1 MRILRKASKHWS
13 FNWWGYI
20 VAIGLVALATWLK
33 YLAQP
38 TIIPADVPILYLL
51 AIVPTAIFLGFGP
64 AILVCVLSLL
74 AYDFF
79 FIPPLHQITTL
90 PRMQAA
96 PILVIFLVVGVLFSY
111 LASSLRKKN
120 LEAHKEIIARKQS
133 EAELTRYRDHL
144 EELVKQRTDE
154 LEKANL
160 SLSQDITARQ
170 QTEEE
175 LRQRTAELEA
185 SIKEL
190 EAFSYSVSHDLR
202 APLRSMAGFS
212 RVMLE
217 DYSEKLDEHGK
228 QYLRHIEDSSA
239 VMGQLIDDLLKL
251 SRVTRSAINY
261 GKVDLSD
268 MAQKIVTELAK
279 SESQRR
285 VNVVIAPDIIVYGD
299 RNLLQLVLKNL
310 LDNAWK
316 FSSKVAE
323 PRIEMGVIEYNGKP
337 AYFIRDNG
345 AGFDMTFAD
354 KLFQP
359 FQRLHQPSEFTGT
372 GIGLATVQ
380 RIIRRHGGAIWA
392 ESTVG
397 EGSTFF
403 FTLS

>member
-1 MRILRKASKHWS
+1 MSILKNASKHWS

-51 AIVPTAIFLGFGP
+51 AIVPTAIFFGFGP

-79 FIPPLHQITTL
+79 FIPPLHQFTTL
-90 PRMQAA
+90 SRMQGA

-111 LASSLRKKN
+111 LASSLRKQN

-133 EAELTRYRDHL
+133 EAELTRYRDRL
-144 EELVKQRTDE
+144 EDLVKQRTDE

-212 RVMLE
+212 RAMLE
-217 DYSEKLDEHGK
+217 DYSEKLDEQGK

-239 VMGQLIDDLLKL
+239 LMGQLIDDLLKL

-268 MAQKIVTELAK
+268 MAQKIVTELVK

-316 FSSKVAE
+316 FSSKVTE
-323 PRIEMGVIEYNGKP
+323 PRIEMGAIKYNGKG
-337 AYFIRDNG
+337 NV
-345 AGFDMTFAD
+345 
-354 KLFQP
+354 K
-359 FQRLHQPSEFTGT
+359 
-372 GIGLATVQ
+372 GIV
-380 RIIRRHGGAIWA
+380 
-392 ESTVG
+392 
-397 EGSTFF
+397 
-403 FTLS
+403 

>member
-51 AIVPTAIFLGFGP
+51 AIVPTAIFFGFGP

-79 FIPPLHQITTL
+79 FIPPLHQFAIL
-90 PRMQAA
+90 SSMKGA

-160 SLSQDITARQ
+160 SLNQDITARQ

-212 RVMLE
+212 RAMLE

-268 MAQKIVTELAK
+268 MAQKIVTELVK

-392 ESTVG
+392 ESKVG

>member
-1 MRILRKASKHWS
+1 MSRLRKASKYWS

-51 AIVPTAIFLGFGP
+51 VIVPTAIFFGFGP

-79 FIPPLHQITTL
+79 FIPPLHQFTTL
-90 PRMQAA
+90 SRMQGA

-111 LASSLRKKN
+111 LASSLRKQN

-133 EAELTRYRDHL
+133 EAELTRYRDSL
-144 EELVKQRTDE
+144 EDLVKQRTDE

-212 RVMLE
+212 RAMLE
-217 DYSEKLDEHGK
+217 DYSEKLDEQGK

-239 VMGQLIDDLLKL
+239 LMGQLIDDLLKL

-268 MAQKIVTELAK
+268 MAQKLVTELVK
-279 SESQRR
+279 SEAQRR

-316 FSSKVAE
+316 FSSKVTE
-323 PRIEMGVIEYNGKP
+323 PRIEMGVIKYNGKP

-380 RIIRRHGGAIWA
+380 RIIKRHGGAIWA
-392 ESTVG
+392 ESKVG

>member
-1 MRILRKASKHWS
+1 
-13 FNWWGYI
+13 
-20 VAIGLVALATWLK
+20 
-33 YLAQP
+33 
-38 TIIPADVPILYLL
+38 
-51 AIVPTAIFLGFGP
+51 
-64 AILVCVLSLL
+64 
-74 AYDFF
+74 
-79 FIPPLHQITTL
+79 
-90 PRMQAA
+90 MQGA
-96 PILVIFLVVGVLFSY
+96 PVLVIFLIVGVLFSY
-111 LASSLRKKN
+111 LTSSLRKKN

-144 EELVKQRTDE
+144 EDLIKQRTDE

-160 SLSQDITARQ
+160 SLSQDITTRQ

-212 RVMLE
+212 RAMLE
-217 DYSEKLDEHGK
+217 DYSEKLDEQGK
-228 QYLRHIEDSSA
+228 QYLRHIEDSS
-239 VMGQLIDDLLKL
+239 VLMGQLIDDLLKL

-268 MAQKIVTELAK
+268 MAQKIVTELVK

-392 ESTVG
+392 ESKVG